1 MKTPLPVSLVL
12 ALRYLR
18 PRRTLFSVITVVS
31 VLGVL
36 IGGAV
41 LLIVISVMTGFDLV
55 WRDRILGFQAHV
67 TLSGAGPIE
76 ADEPLLRSIE
86 SAPGVLG
93 AAPYVQGLVFL
104 SHEGL
109 VKEALLRGVD
119 PALERRVSRVPDSVV
134 EGAFDPGPGRI
145 VIGSALAR
153 QLGARVGD
161 TLTVLSPVSLARAGS
176 LRLPEDLVVAGV
188 FDVGMYDL
196 DLGYAFTS
204 LAVARDLFG
213 LDRGVHAI
221 QVRTAD
227 PDRAPEVAAALAPRL
242 PPGIEARTWMEINR
256 QLFAVLQTEKNMMFF
271 LLIFITIVAA
281 FGIMNTLITVTVQKT
296 REIGLLKALGMPS
309 GGIMA
314 IFLWQGAIAGAI
326 GTVAGIGAG
335 LAALHWRNDLLR
347 FLNRQFG
354 VSLLPPEFYQLAEIP
369 SRTLP
374 SDVAV
379 IAGSVLV
386 ICLLA
391 GLLPAWRAA
400 RLDPAAA
407 LRYE

>member
-1 MKTPLPVSLVL
+1 MKAPLPVSLLL

-36 IGGAV
+36 IGVAV

-55 WRDRILGFQAHV
+55 WRDRILGFQAHI
-67 TLSGAGPIE
+67 TLSGSGPIE
-76 ADEPLLRSIE
+76 ADAPLLRSIE
-86 SAPGVLG
+86 SVPGVLG
-93 AAPYVQGLVFL
+93 AAPFIQGLVFL
-104 SHEGL
+104 SRGGL

-119 PALERRVSRVPDSVV
+119 PDLEARVSRVPNSVV
-134 EGAFDPGPGRI
+134 KGHFELGPGRM
-145 VIGSALAR
+145 VLGRELAR
-153 QLGARVGD
+153 QLGVDVGD
-161 TLTVLSPVSLARAGS
+161 TLTVLSPASLARNGS
-176 LRLPEDLVVAGV
+176 LRLPEDLVVTGI

-196 DLGYAFTS
+196 DMGYAFTS
-204 LAVARDLFG
+204 LAVARDLFA

-227 PDRAPEVAAALAPRL
+227 PNRAPAVAAALAPLL
-242 PPGIEARTWMEINR
+242 PPGVEARSWMEINR

-296 REIGLLKALGMPS
+296 REIGLLKALGMSS
-309 GGIMA
+309 GSIMG

-335 LAALHWRNDLLR
+335 LAALRWRNDLLR
-347 FLNRQFG
+347 FLNRQLG
-354 VSLLPPEFYQLAEIP
+354 VTLLPPEFYQLAEIP

-374 SDVAV
+374 SDVAL
-379 IAGSVLV
+379 IAGCVLG

-400 RLDPAAA
+400 HLDPATA